1 MIQQEIEQL
10 VRPSIEAMNIELWG
24 IEFLKQ
30 GRSGLLRIYIDK
42 PEGVV
47 IDDCEQVSRQ
57 VSALLDVNDP
67 IPGQYQLEI
76 SSPGIP
82 RPLFYPEQ
90 FARFI
95 GEEVRIRL
103 NQPLDGRKNISGMIR
118 AVEGE
123 TLVLA
128 EGDVDTPF
136 LFSNI
141 TKAHLTVERG
151 ET

>member
-42 PEGVV
+42 PQGVV

>member
-10 VRPSIEAMNIELWG
+10 VRPSIEAMGLELWG
-24 IEFLKQ
+24 LEFSKQ
-30 GRSGLLRIYIDK
+30 GHSGLLRVYIDK
-42 PEGVV
+42 PEGIL

-67 IPGQYQLEI
+67 IPGQYQLEV
-76 SSPGIP
+76 SSPGMP

-90 FARFI
+90 YARYV
-95 GEEVRIRL
+95 GEGIQIRL
-103 NQPLDGRKNISGMIR
+103 NQPQDGRRNITGTIV
-118 AVEGE
+118 AVEGD
-123 TLVLA
+123 TLILA
-128 EGDVDTPF
+128 EGDVERPF

-151 ET
+151 EA